1 MQIQHSR
8 SALALVLSLALAACG
23 GDEPEVDSAAP
34 TTAAVKPTVSTP
46 TIAPVVE
53 NKPALPQLPVAVS
66 PYERGRRSL
75 TEVQSMRL
83 EGEFSAAG
91 GNTQYLSGARL
102 GDKYMFVVR
111 TLPKADNAF
120 DGSWMFQNGR
130 FLRQQGQE
138 FDQASLPP
146 QVVSVF
152 LDAISALPVEET
164 ELSADKGVLE
174 SADGVS
180 CQPRTIDLSKSRLA
194 AQSFSRLVA
203 CVDESRALIVKISA
217 DTRTGEKLVS
227 TLAGYGDAVEVPQ
240 TAEVKSWDQL
250 YPRKE

>member
-1 MQIQHSR
+1 MHFQHSR
-8 SALALVLSLALAACG
+8 SALALVLCLTLAACG
-23 GDEPEVDSAAP
+23 SDEPEADTAAP
-34 TTAAVKPTVSTP
+34 TPEAAKTAGSAAA
-46 TIAPVVE
+46 APVVE
-53 NKPALPQLPVAVS
+53 KKPAVPQLPVASS

-75 TEVQSMRL
+75 TEVPSMRL
-83 EGEFSAAG
+83 EGEFTAAG

-130 FLRQQGQE
+130 FLRQQGQG

-146 QVVSVF
+146 QSVSTF
-152 LDAISALPVEET
+152 IDAITALPDEET
-164 ELSADKGVLE
+164 ELSADESVVE

-180 CQPRTIDLSKSRLA
+180 CQPRTIDLGKSRLA
-194 AQSFSRLVA
+194 AQSFNRLVA

-217 DTRTGEKLVS
+217 DTRTGDKLTG
-227 TLAGYGDAVEVPQ
+227 TLAGYGEAVNVPQ

-250 YPRKE
+250 YPRKQ